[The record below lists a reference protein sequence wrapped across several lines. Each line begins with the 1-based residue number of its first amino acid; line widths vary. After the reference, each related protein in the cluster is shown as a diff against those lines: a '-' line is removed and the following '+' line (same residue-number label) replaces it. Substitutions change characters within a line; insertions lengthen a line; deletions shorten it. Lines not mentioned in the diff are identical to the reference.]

1 MTDMLTNVVDV
12 VEIPADVRAMMV
24 QMLSDAAAQDG
35 CLIVKVDTWE
45 QFVNCELETARI
57 QDGLNAPDIS
67 LVIDDLAYEGEPEF
81 NETLYQRYL
90 EESCRTCSG
99 PCEPGVCEVLAGNEW
114 GVYYG

>member
-1 MTDMLTNVVDV
+1 MTIQTYVVD
-12 VEIPADVRAMMV
+12 EIPVDVRMLMA

-35 CLIVKVDTWE
+35 CLIVEVDPWE

-57 QDGLNAPDIS
+57 QDGLNTPDIGQ
-67 LVIDDLAYEGEPEF
+67 VAYEGDPEF

-90 EESCRTCSG
+90 EESCRTCGG
-99 PCEPGVCEVLAGNEW
+99 PCEPGACEALAGNEW